1 MKKKHGKKRKKGE
14 GVFHHGP
21 PLALPL
27 DDGGASDR
35 LDADPPSGAPSD
47 GALCTLPGPPP
58 PPLAR
63 LSSACSEMRSNS
75 AAADAAC

>member
-1 MKKKHGKKRKKGE
+1 MGAKRCCGWWWVGEGGGAVLKKKHGKKRKKGE

-47 GALCTLPGPPP
+47 GGV
-58 PPLAR
+58 R
-63 LSSACSEMRSNS
+63 GSA
-75 AAADAAC
+75 